1 MNDLFNALYKLSKS
15 PMVGKL
21 VFWIGYLYLGMWNHI
36 FNKIPLFSIR
46 HFVLRYFY
54 GLHLGESSLHMGIV
68 FFSPWKISIGSN
80 SIIHFDAFL
89 DGRGGV
95 EIGDNVD
102 ISFGVKIFTEQ
113 HLMDSP
119 LYETEA
125 KRVMIG
131 DYAVIG
137 AYSTLLPGV
146 TVGEGAVIATGSVV
160 TKDVA
165 PYSVVGGV
173 PARFIKMRQCIPQYQ
188 LRFQRP
194 FH

>member
-1 MNDLFNALYKLSKS
+1 MNSLFDALYRLSKA
-15 PMVGKL
+15 PLAGKF
-21 VFWIGYLYLGMWNHI
+21 VFWVGYLYLGLWNHL

-46 HFVLRYFY
+46 YFLLKNVY
-54 GLHLGESSLHMGIV
+54 GVRIGRSSFHMGV
-68 FFSPWKISIGSN
+68 VLFSPWKISIGNN
-80 SIIHFDAFL
+80 SIIHFDSFL
-89 DGRGGV
+89 DGRGGI

-102 ISFGVKIFTEQ
+102 VSFGVKIFTEQ
-113 HLMDSP
+113 HAVDSA
-119 LYETEA
+119 LYETVA
-125 KRVMIG
+125 KKVVIG